1 MREELLDQRKDPFK
15 VLGVSQEDKMTFFL
29 LKWVFDA
36 IKQDAEASDEILGGK
51 AYVTKRDLV
60 SQLSKNPELINALDI
75 RSKRELNDQVENAA
89 CVKEGCLT
97 WEEFLNYFFL
107 RNATFEDRI
116 DGNDWWTKLD

>member
-36 IKQDAEASDEILGGK
+36 IKQDSEVGDEKLAGK

-60 SQLSKNPELINALDI
+60 SQLSKNPELTNALDI
-75 RSKRELNDQVENAA
+75 RSKRELND
-89 CVKEGCLT
+89 
-97 WEEFLNYFFL
+97 
-107 RNATFEDRI
+107 
-116 DGNDWWTKLD
+116 